1 MPSVPSSVLEA
12 VREMGTLRPLS
23 FFLQGGGGGIQ
34 TQAFGNSATWPAG
47 EGEQEEFRLGSD
59 MEETNLP
66 G

>member
-1 MPSVPSSVLEA
+1 
-12 VREMGTLRPLS
+12 MGFRPKHS
-23 FFLQGGGGGIQ
+23 
-34 TQAFGNSATWPAG
+34 GNSATWPAG